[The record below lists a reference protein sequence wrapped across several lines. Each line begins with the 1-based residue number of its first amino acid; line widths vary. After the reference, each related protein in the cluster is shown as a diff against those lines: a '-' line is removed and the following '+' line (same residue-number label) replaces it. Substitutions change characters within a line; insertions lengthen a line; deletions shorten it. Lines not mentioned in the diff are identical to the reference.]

1 MISSAFTLGKKWLK
15 LVTVQ
20 NLLQYSPAALTNEKK
35 PQNNNYGVDTEEKK
49 ISWMPHLTF
58 KLFEAGLLQPPPA
71 RNIQVKNM
79 EQIGILRDS
88 KKKKKKN

>member
-1 MISSAFTLGKKWLK
+1 MDAT
-15 LVTVQ
+15 
-20 NLLQYSPAALTNEKK
+20 
-35 PQNNNYGVDTEEKK
+35 
-49 ISWMPHLTF
+49 LTF

-88 KKKKKKN
+88 KKKKKKTNYKVNNNNNITMSNFL